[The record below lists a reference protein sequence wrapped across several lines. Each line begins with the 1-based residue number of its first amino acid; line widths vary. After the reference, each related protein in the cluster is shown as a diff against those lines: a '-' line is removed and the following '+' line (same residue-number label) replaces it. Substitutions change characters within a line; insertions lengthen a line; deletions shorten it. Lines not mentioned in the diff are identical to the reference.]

1 MDSDSK
7 NFLKK
12 LGEIQRELEYMK
24 RDLIHIEEKSA
35 KKASLF
41 GSVKGE
47 DISDEMIEKA
57 KKELFR
63 ETEDI

>member
-1 MDSDSK
+1 MDSDFK

>member
-1 MDSDSK
+1 MDPDSK

-63 ETEDI
+63 ETGDI

>member
-12 LGEIQRELEYMK
+12 LWEIQRELEYMK